1 MNHARKTWLVINP
14 DSGSYDDAAF
24 EALQHCC
31 GKNGIDVDKVI
42 RFPEDDLPTASELD
56 AAGIEFVTIYTG
68 DGTINALVTGLYGW
82 GGAVLVLPGGT
93 MNLLSIRLHGDVEPD
108 VIVSRFCANSAQRQ
122 RPHVI
127 RCKDGDALA
136 GMMAGPACV
145 WSEVREA
152 MRHFD
157 VVGMAGSAADAVRE
171 STDGPMVRI
180 TRPEIGREDGYP
192 LVLMSPEDGKM
203 TVDAYRAETL
213 GEYAQ
218 QGIALLKRDFREGP
232 HDELGELDEMT
243 ITACEG
249 ERLDVLVDG
258 EPGDLDSEATF
269 RVVPCEVD
277 LVVTRG

>member
-1 MNHARKTWLVINP
+1 MAHARKTWLVINP
-14 DSGSYDDAAF
+14 DSGSYDDKAF
-24 EALQHCC
+24 KALQDCC
-31 GKNGIDVDKVI
+31 GQNGIDVERVI
-42 RFPEDDLPTASELD
+42 RFPKDDLPRPDELD

-68 DGTINALVTGLYGW
+68 DGTINALVTSLYGW

-108 VIVSRFCANSAQRQ
+108 EIVQRFCSGKAGRE

-127 RCKDGDALA
+127 RCDAGDALA
-136 GMMAGPACV
+136 GMMAGPACA

-157 VVGMAGSAADAVRE
+157 VVAMAGSTAEALKE
-171 STDGPMVRI
+171 STDGPMVRVVS
-180 TRPEIGREDGYP
+180 PPLGKSDGYP

-203 TVDAYRAETL
+203 SVDGYHAETL

-218 QGIALLKRDFREGP
+218 QSLALLKRDFREGP
-232 HDELGELDEMT
+232 HDKLGRLEEMT

-249 ERLDVLVDG
+249 ERLDILVDG
-258 EPGDLDSEATF
+258 EPRVSDCEATF